1 MLCITYLVRPF
12 GVVWYAS
19 GWLLTRSDACS
30 FGYLFMS
37 SAGTPPTALG
47 KPQEV
52 TNELVLDKIVATAMG
67 LMAFPSLTGHELP
80 VMEHVESLLQGMGWR
95 TERWPIPNDLRF
107 NLFAKPAG
115 RNPRVV
121 LTTHLDVVPAPDDLF
136 TPTIV
141 HGVLLGRG
149 ACDTKGIAAVMIQG
163 ADSLKREGH
172 DDIGLLF
179 VVGEETDS
187 VGARMAVP
195 MLRER
200 GVEFIVNGEPTEGK
214 LVIAQKG
221 VLAGKIFVKGR
232 SCHSGYP
239 HLGVDAN
246 AFLIDVASELRSIDF
261 GTHPVFG
268 ESTINIGM
276 LKGGEAG
283 NIVSPSAELSFWL
296 RTVSSSH
303 VLTETVHA
311 AVKSVAKRLPG
322 VEVSVTIDV
331 ESEPI
336 ELVPLSGFETT
347 VFCGG
352 SDVSYY
358 VESGARV
365 LMYGPGSLTHAHTD
379 TEQITLRELGEAFNG
394 YLTIYHALR
403 GGVASVVVD

>member
-1 MLCITYLVRPF
+1 
-12 GVVWYAS
+12 
-19 GWLLTRSDACS
+19 
-30 FGYLFMS
+30 MS
-37 SAGTPPTALG
+37 SAGISPIALG

-52 TNELVLDKIVATAMG
+52 ETEPLVLKIVETAKG
-67 LMAFPSLTGHELP
+67 LIAFRSLTGHEMP
-80 VMEHVESLLQGMGWR
+80 VMEHVESLLRGMGWT

-115 RNPRVV
+115 RNPRIIF
-121 LTTHLDVVPAPDDLF
+121 TTHLDVVPAPDALF

-141 HGVLLGRG
+141 DGILLGRG
-149 ACDTKGIAAVMIQG
+149 ACDTKGIAAVMIQV
-163 ADSLKREGH
+163 ADSLRRDGH
-172 DDIGLLF
+172 EDIGLLF

-187 VGARMAVP
+187 VGARTAVP
-195 MLRER
+195 MLSER
-200 GVEFIVNGEPTEGK
+200 GIEFIVNGEPTEGR

-221 VLAGKIFVKGR
+221 VLAGKIFIKGR

-239 HLGVDAN
+239 QLGVDAN
-246 AFLIDVASELRSIDF
+246 ACLIDVASELRSIDF
-261 GTHPVFG
+261 GTHPIFG
-268 ESTINIGM
+268 QSTINIGM

-296 RTVSSSH
+296 RSVSSSH
-303 VLTETVHA
+303 VLTETLHS
-311 AVKSVAKRLPG
+311 AVTSVAKRFPG

-336 ELVPLSGFETT
+336 ELVPLPGFETT

-365 LMYGPGSLTHAHTD
+365 LMYGPGSLIHAHTD
-379 TEQITLRELGEAFNG
+379 TEHITLRELGEACKG
-394 YLTIYHALR
+394 YLTIFHQLR
-403 GGVASVVVD
+403 KGFPSVVVD

>member
-1 MLCITYLVRPF
+1 
-12 GVVWYAS
+12 
-19 GWLLTRSDACS
+19 
-30 FGYLFMS
+30 MS
-37 SAGTPPTALG
+37 SEGTAPTTFG

-52 TNELVLDKIVATAMG
+52 ATEPLVLKIVETAKA
-67 LMAFPSLTGHELP
+67 LIAFRSLTGRETP
-80 VMEHVESLLQGMGWR
+80 VMEYVESLLQGMGWT
-95 TERWPIPNDLRF
+95 TERWPIANDLRF
-107 NLFAKPAG
+107 NLFVKPSG
-115 RNPRVV
+115 RNPRVIF
-121 LTTHLDVVPAPDDLF
+121 TTHLDVVPAPDGLF
-136 TPTIV
+136 IPTIV
-141 HGVLLGRG
+141 DGALFGRG
-149 ACDTKGIAAVMIQG
+149 ACDTKGIAAVMIEVV
-163 ADSLKREGH
+163 DSLKRHGH

-187 VGARMAVP
+187 VGARSAVP

-221 VLAGKIFVKGR
+221 VLAGTISIKGR

-261 GTHPVFG
+261 GAHPVYG
-268 ESTINIGM
+268 KSTINIGI
-276 LKGGEAG
+276 LRGGEAG
-283 NIVSPSAELSFWL
+283 NIVSPSAELGFWL

-303 VLTETVHA
+303 ASRETILSAVH
-311 AVKSVAKRLPG
+311 SVERGFPG
-322 VEVSVTIDV
+322 AEVSIAFDV

-336 ELVPLSGFETT
+336 ELLPVPGFQTT

-379 TEQITLRELGEAFNG
+379 TEQITLRELGEAYNG
-394 YLTIYHALR
+394 FLAIYHALR
-403 GGVASVVVD
+403 NGVAGVAVA

>member
-1 MLCITYLVRPF
+1 
-12 GVVWYAS
+12 
-19 GWLLTRSDACS
+19 
-30 FGYLFMS
+30 
-37 SAGTPPTALG
+37 
-47 KPQEV
+47 
-52 TNELVLDKIVATAMG
+52 LVLKIVETAKE
-67 LMAFPSLTGHELP
+67 LIAFRSLTGMETP
-80 VMEHVESLLQGMGWR
+80 VMEHVESLLRGMGWT
-95 TERWPIPNDLRF
+95 TERWTIPNDLRF

-115 RNPRVV
+115 REPRVIF
-121 LTTHLDVVPAPDDLF
+121 TTHLDVVPAPEGLF

-141 HGVLLGRG
+141 DGVLFGRG
-149 ACDTKGIAAVMIQG
+149 ACDTKGIAAVMIQV
-163 ADSLKREGH
+163 ADSLRRDGH

-187 VGARMAVP
+187 VGARIAVP

-221 VLAGKIFVKGR
+221 VLAGKIIAKGR

-246 AFLIDVASELRSIDF
+246 AFLIDVASDLRSIDF
-261 GTHPVFG
+261 GAHPVFG
-268 ESTINIGM
+268 KSTLNIGM

-296 RTVSSSH
+296 RTVTSSH
-303 VLTETVHA
+303 ASTELLHSV
-311 AVKSVAKRLPG
+311 VQSVARGFPG
-322 VEVSVTIDV
+322 IEVSVTIDV

-336 ELVPLSGFETT
+336 ELVPLAGFETT

-352 SDVSYY
+352 SDISYY
-358 VESGARV
+358 VGSGAKV

-379 TEQITLRELGEAFNG
+379 TEHIAARELGESFNG
-394 YLTIYHALR
+394 YRSLYHAIKN
-403 GGVASVVVD
+403 GMASVVKK

>member
-1 MLCITYLVRPF
+1 
-12 GVVWYAS
+12 
-19 GWLLTRSDACS
+19 
-30 FGYLFMS
+30 MS
-37 SAGTPPTALG
+37 SAGSSPIALG

-52 TNELVLDKIVATAMG
+52 ANEPLVLKIVETAKG
-67 LMAFPSLTGHELP
+67 LIAFRSLTGREAP
-80 VMEHVESLLQGMGWR
+80 VMEYVESLLQEMGWT
-95 TERWPIPNDLRF
+95 TERWTIPNDLRF

-115 RNPRVV
+115 REPRVIF
-121 LTTHLDVVPAPDDLF
+121 TTHLDVVPAPEGLF

-141 HGVLLGRG
+141 DGVLFGRG
-149 ACDTKGIAAVMIQG
+149 ACDTKGIAAVMIQM
-163 ADSLKREGH
+163 ADALRRDGH

-187 VGARMAVP
+187 VGARIAVP

-200 GVEFIVNGEPTEGK
+200 EVEFIVNGEPTEGK

-221 VLAGKIFVKGR
+221 VLAGKISVKGR

-246 AFLIDVASELRSIDF
+246 ALLIDVASALRSIDF

-268 ESTINIGM
+268 QSTINIGM

-283 NIVSPSAELSFWL
+283 NIVSPSAELGFWL
-296 RTVSSSH
+296 RTVSSSNA
-303 VLTETVHA
+303 LRQMIDS
-311 AVKSVAKRLPG
+311 AVQSVAISFPG
-322 VEVSVTIDV
+322 ADVRVAFDV

-336 ELVPLSGFETT
+336 ELLPLPGFETT

-352 SDVSYY
+352 SDISYY

-379 TEQITLRELGEAFNG
+379 TEQITLRELGEACNG

-403 GGVASVVVD
+403 NGVASTFTF